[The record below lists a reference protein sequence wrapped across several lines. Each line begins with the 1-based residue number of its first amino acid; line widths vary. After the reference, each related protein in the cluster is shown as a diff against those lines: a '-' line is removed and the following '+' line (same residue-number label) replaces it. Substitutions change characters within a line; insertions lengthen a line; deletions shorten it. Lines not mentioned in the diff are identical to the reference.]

1 MPTPSTVRFNLTE
14 YSVNNVTETKTEILE
29 ATETVL
35 LEHGYHG
42 LTTQKVAEAFGGS
55 HSLVHYHFETK
66 EDLLI
71 AFLDR
76 YREQV
81 SAFLTDI
88 EDEPPEARLVTL
100 LEALGS
106 NANRP
111 RARRLYLGVLEL
123 QAYAGRHEAYRET
136 LEAYNET
143 LFSFTA
149 ATVED
154 GVKSGVF
161 TDCDP
166 ASTARLLL
174 AAVRGALVEEC
185 TVGIDV
191 VEGVVSDALLEHVL
205 EDLYV
210 DEPPAV
216 EVPTP
221 DESVTATEY
230 EPGENE

>member
-1 MPTPSTVRFNLTE
+1 
-14 YSVNNVTETKTEILE
+14 
-29 ATETVL
+29 
-35 LEHGYHG
+35 
-42 LTTQKVAEAFGGS
+42 
-55 HSLVHYHFETK
+55 
-66 EDLLI
+66 
-71 AFLDR
+71 
-76 YREQV
+76 V

-154 GVKSGVF
+154 GVESGVF

>member
-1 MPTPSTVRFNLTE
+1 MAD
-14 YSVNNVTETKTEILE
+14 TKTEILE
-29 ATETVL
+29 ATETAL
-35 LEHGYHG
+35 LEHGYHD
-42 LTTQKVAEAFGGS
+42 LTTQKVAEGFGGS

-88 EDEPPEARLVTL
+88 EDEPPGARLVTL

-106 NANRP
+106 SANRP

-143 LFSFTA
+143 LFAFTV
-149 ATVED
+149 ATIED
-154 GVKSGVF
+154 GITSGAF
-161 TDCDP
+161 ADCDP
-166 ASTARLLL
+166 APTARLLL
-174 AAVRGALVEEC
+174 VSVRGALVEEC

-191 VEGVVSDALLEHVL
+191 VEQVVSDALLEHVL
-205 EDLYV
+205 ADLYV
-210 DEPPAV
+210 DEPP
-216 EVPTP
+216 EIDVPTP
-221 DESVTATEY
+221 DEPATAIEY
-230 EPGENE
+230 EPGEDE

>member
-1 MPTPSTVRFNLTE
+1 MA
-14 YSVNNVTETKTEILE
+14 ETKTEILE

-42 LTTQKVAEAFGGS
+42 LTTQRVAEAFGGS

-66 EDLLI
+66 EELLI
-71 AFLDR
+71 AFLER

-88 EDEPPEARLVTL
+88 EEEPPESRLVLL

-111 RARRLYLGVLEL
+111 DARRMYLGILEL
-123 QAYAGRHEAYRET
+123 QAYAGRHAAYNET
-136 LEAYNET
+136 LAAYNET
-143 LFSFTA
+143 LFSFTV
-149 ATVED
+149 ATIED
-154 GVKSGVF
+154 GIASGAFV
-161 TDCDP
+161 DPDP

-174 AAVRGALVEEC
+174 AAVRGALVTEC

-191 VEGVVSDALLEHVL
+191 VEGIVSEALLEHVL
-205 EDLYV
+205 GDLYV
-210 DEPPAV
+210 DGRPEINVPA
-216 EVPTP
+216 P
-221 DESVTATEY
+221 DEPATATEY
-230 EPGENE
+230 KPGENK

>member
-1 MPTPSTVRFNLTE
+1 MPTPSIVRFTLTE
-14 YSVNNVTETKTEILE
+14 YSVNNVTDTKTEILE

-66 EDLLI
+66 EDLLV

-76 YREQV
+76 YRGEV

-88 EDEPPEARLVTL
+88 EDEPPGVRLVTL

-111 RARRLYLGVLEL
+111 HARRLYLGVLEL

-143 LFSFTA
+143 LFSFMA
-149 ATVED
+149 ATIED
-154 GVKSGVF
+154 GVEAGAF
-161 TDCDP
+161 ADCDP

-185 TVGIDV
+185 TVGVDV
-191 VEGVVSDALLEHVL
+191 VEGIVSDALLEHVL
-205 EDLYV
+205 GDLYV
-210 DEPPAV
+210 EDSPEIDI
-216 EVPTP
+216 PTP

-230 EPGENE
+230 EPGGSE